1 MISVYIGTFILGF
14 VIGVIYVDLTWDE
27 ETELEEMKFRQSR
40 RNIRG

>member
-1 MISVYIGTFILGF
+1 MTGIYIGTFVLGF
-14 VIGVIYVDLTWDE
+14 VIGVIYVELTWDE

>member
-1 MISVYIGTFILGF
+1 MTFIYIGSFVLGF
-14 VIGVIYVDLTWDE
+14 VIGVIYVELTWDE

>member
-1 MISVYIGTFILGF
+1 MISVYIGTFVLGF
-14 VIGVIYVDLTWDE
+14 VIGVIYVELTWDE

>member
-1 MISVYIGTFILGF
+1 MISVYIGTFVLGF

-27 ETELEEMKFRQSR
+27 EAELKEMEFRQSR